1 MLITTIEELRLH
13 FSAHALDSIEPL
25 AGILDNSEHD
35 CLEDKLGTPLY
46 NALCD
51 HYAAIDTDSY
61 VAAVASGTLTS
72 PWDQLLKIS
81 QRIIAYDAFAH
92 AIGMMQVSINNAG
105 VNISTADDYGK
116 PDKDNIETFRKS
128 CYEQTAESIN
138 LLLTTLERWCKQSS
152 SAATPSSADAPGA
165 SEIPAE
171 SEGGVPTPTPSE
183 AIAHLWRTSR
193 YYYHCATLLIPTATV
208 LQQYLDFR
216 ENRYRFIQL
225 LPDLHF
231 IQDDLISDTFG
242 SAFLTHLLSADAP
255 GASEYEKE
263 AFDRIRKV
271 IARHLKART
280 QVLSYNKEVRAQA
293 HDEAVMLTDRALTY
307 LQQHQSSFDEQ
318 TVKTAPWYVAPP
330 SSADA
335 PGASEN
341 DCHCAHKF
349 QNNRKGNKIFV
360 TPGLY

>member
-51 HYAAIDTDSY
+51 HYASIDTDSY
-61 VAAVASGTLTS
+61 VAAVASGTLTD
-72 PWDQLLKIS
+72 PWGQLLKIS

-92 AIGMMQVSINNAG
+92 AIGMMQVSVNNAG

-165 SEIPAE
+165 SEEVSDSSAVGE
-171 SEGGVPTPTPSE
+171 
-183 AIAHLWRTSR
+183 IAQLWQNSR

-242 SAFLTHLLSADAP
+242 TSFLTHLLSADAP

-263 AFDRIRKV
+263 ALHRIRKV

-280 QVLSYNKEVRAQA
+280 QVLSYNKEARAQA

-318 TVKTAPWYVAPP
+318 TVKDTPWYVAPKQP
-330 SSADA
+330 SSDA
-335 PGASEN
+335 PTE
-341 DCHCAHKF
+341 CQCAHKF

>member
-46 NALCD
+46 NSLCD
-51 HYAAIDTDSY
+51 HYASIDTDSY
-61 VAAVASGTLTS
+61 VAAVASGTLTD

-92 AIGMMQVSINNAG
+92 AIGMMQVSVNNAG

-152 SAATPSSADAPGA
+152 SADAPGA
-165 SEIPAE
+165 SE
-171 SEGGVPTPTPSE
+171 GVSDSSAVGE
-183 AIAHLWRTSR
+183 IAQLWQNSR

-242 SAFLTHLLSADAP
+242 STFLTYLAEQQESP
-255 GASEYEKE
+255 SSETTE
-263 AFDRIRKV
+263 AFHRIRKV

-280 QVLSYNKEVRAQA
+280 QVLSYNKEARAQA

-307 LQQHQSSFDEQ
+307 LQQHQQSFDEQ
-318 TVKTAPWYVAPP
+318 TVKDTPWYVAPKQP
-330 SSADA
+330 SSDV
-335 PGASEN
+335 PTE
-341 DCHCAHKF
+341 CHCAHKF